1 MTLRAVLVLVLFTA
15 LPARAADKPAAPYTI
30 AVWSDVSFTT
40 EGGVAES
47 QIIKETDYPAKFVD
61 AVKTKI
67 AAMRITP
74 PEQDGK
80 PAALRSGV
88 RVTYLITPSASGAS
102 VSLQET
108 LLAPLPVREIYA
120 AFPKSLNR
128 EDSWQGRI
136 DIRCEIDTSG
146 QCLNPVMTA
155 DNGSLPEDAR
165 RFAKDSITK
174 WKFAPQT
181 LNGQAI
187 SGEFRMSFDIV
198 PNPRQIEDFRD
209 PRKL

>member
-1 MTLRAVLVLVLFTA
+1 MILRALIALALTA
-15 LPARAADKPAAPYTI
+15 VLPAAAADKTAAPYTI
-30 AVWSDVSFTT
+30 SVWSDVSFNT

-47 QIIKETDYPAKFVD
+47 RIVKEADYPAKFID
-61 AVKTKI
+61 AVKAKI
-67 AAMRITP
+67 AAMRIAP
-74 PEQDGK
+74 PDVDGK
-80 PAALRSGV
+80 PGQLRSGV

-128 EDSWQGRI
+128 EDSWKGRI
-136 DIRCEIDTSG
+136 DIRCDIDVAG
-146 QCLNPVMTA
+146 QCQNPVMST

-165 RFAKDSITK
+165 RFARDSVSK

-181 LNGQAI
+181 VNGRAI
-187 SGEFRMSFDIV
+187 PGEFRMSLDIT
-198 PNPRQIEDFRD
+198 PDPRAIEDFRD
-209 PRKL
+209 PRRL

>member
-1 MTLRAVLVLVLFTA
+1 MILRTLLVLALTAVL
-15 LPARAADKPAAPYTI
+15 PATAADKPAAPYTI
-30 AVWSDVSFTT
+30 AVWSDVSFNA

-47 QIIKETDYPAKFVD
+47 RIIKEGDYPAKFVD
-61 AVKTKI
+61 AVKAKI

-74 PEQDGK
+74 PEKDGK
-80 PAALRSGV
+80 PGQLRSGV

-128 EDSWQGRI
+128 EDSWKGRI
-136 DIRCEIDTSG
+136 DIRCEIDIAG
-146 QCLNPVMTA
+146 QCLNPVMTT
-155 DNGSLPEDAR
+155 DNGSLPEEAR

-174 WKFAPQT
+174 WKFSPQSV
-181 LNGQAI
+181 NGQAI
-187 SGEFRMSFDIV
+187 PGEFRMSIDIA
-198 PNPRQIEDFRD
+198 PDPRVIEDFRD
-209 PRKL
+209 PRRL

>member
-1 MTLRAVLVLVLFTA
+1 MFLRVVSVLFLFLL
-15 LPARAADKPAAPYTI
+15 LPAAAADKPAAPYTI
-30 AVWSDVSFTT
+30 AVWSDVSFNS
-40 EGGVAES
+40 EGGVSES
-47 QIIKETDYPAKFVD
+47 RILKEADYPVKFVD
-61 AVKTKI
+61 AVKAKI

-80 PAALRSGV
+80 PGELRSGV
-88 RVTYLITPSASGAS
+88 RVSYLITPSASGAS

-120 AFPKSLNR
+120 AYPKSLNR

-136 DIRCEIDTSG
+136 DIRCEIDTAG
-146 QCLNPVMTA
+146 QCLNPVMTT

-181 LNGQAI
+181 VNGQAI
-187 SGEFRMSFDIV
+187 PGEFHISLDIV
-198 PNPRQIEDFRD
+198 PNPRLIEDFRD

>member
-1 MTLRAVLVLVLFTA
+1 MILRAFLALVLFTA
-15 LPARAADKPAAPYTI
+15 LSTSAVDKPAAPYTI
-30 AVWSDVSFTT
+30 AVWSDVSFNS
-40 EGGVAES
+40 EGGVSES
-47 QIIKETDYPAKFVD
+47 RILKEADYPVKFVD
-61 AVKTKI
+61 AVKAKI

-80 PAALRSGV
+80 PGELRSGV
-88 RVTYLITPSASGAS
+88 RVSYLITPSASGAS

-108 LLAPLPVREIYA
+108 LLAPLPLREVYV

-128 EDSWQGRI
+128 EDSWKGRI
-136 DIRCEIDTSG
+136 DIRCAIDSDG
-146 QCLNPVMTA
+146 QCQNPVMTS

-165 RFAKDSITK
+165 RFAKDSISK

-181 LNGQAI
+181 VNGQAI
-187 SGEFRMSFDIV
+187 PGEFRMSMEIAPD
-198 PNPRQIEDFRD
+198 PRAIEDFRD

>member
-1 MTLRAVLVLVLFTA
+1 MFLRLVSVLFLFLL
-15 LPARAADKPAAPYTI
+15 LPAAAADKPAAPYTI
-30 AVWSDVSFTT
+30 AVWSDVSFNS
-40 EGGVAES
+40 EGGVSES
-47 QIIKETDYPAKFVD
+47 LILKEADYPVKFVD
-61 AVKTKI
+61 AVKAKI

-80 PAALRSGV
+80 PGELRSGV
-88 RVTYLITPSASGAS
+88 RVSYLITPSASGAS

-120 AFPKSLNR
+120 AYPKSLNR

-136 DIRCEIDTSG
+136 DIRCEIDTAG
-146 QCLNPVMTA
+146 QCLNPVMTT

-181 LNGQAI
+181 VNGQAI
-187 SGEFRMSFDIV
+187 PGEFRISLDIV

>member
-1 MTLRAVLVLVLFTA
+1 MFLRVVSVLSLFLL
-15 LPARAADKPAAPYTI
+15 LPAAAADKPAAPYTI
-30 AVWSDVSFTT
+30 AVWSDVSFNS
-40 EGGVAES
+40 EGGVSES
-47 QIIKETDYPAKFVD
+47 RILKEADYPVKFVD
-61 AVKTKI
+61 AVKAKI

-80 PAALRSGV
+80 PGELRSGL
-88 RVTYLITPSASGAS
+88 RVSYLITPSATGAS

-120 AFPKSLNR
+120 AYPKSLNR

-136 DIRCEIDTSG
+136 DIRCEIDITG
-146 QCLNPVMTA
+146 QCLSPVMTT

-187 SGEFRMSFDIV
+187 PGEFRMSLDIV

>member
-1 MTLRAVLVLVLFTA
+1 MFLRVVSVLSLFLL
-15 LPARAADKPAAPYTI
+15 LPAAAADKPAAPYTI
-30 AVWSDVSFTT
+30 AVWSDVSFNS
-40 EGGVAES
+40 EGGVSES
-47 QIIKETDYPAKFVD
+47 RILKEADYPMKFVD
-61 AVKTKI
+61 AVKAKI

-80 PAALRSGV
+80 PGELRSGL
-88 RVTYLITPSASGAS
+88 RVSYLITPSATGAS

-120 AFPKSLNR
+120 AYPKSLNR

-136 DIRCEIDTSG
+136 DIRCEIDITG
-146 QCLNPVMTA
+146 QCLSPVMTT

-187 SGEFRMSFDIV
+187 PGEFRMSLDIV